1 MSGAGWSALYDFT
14 YIQKIIDMEDQVVND
29 SSDENKTVSASGMS
43 RLSLTP
49 WIITRHTLLF
59 VLTYFSVSFAY
70 LQFAINL
77 SDAFVFSAAF
87 LFFLATHEFGHYL
100 AAVRH
105 GIRASL
111 PWFIP
116 LPIISIGTL
125 GAVIQIKEPIQ
136 DTRSLFDIGISGP
149 LYGFGVSL
157 ILICIGLFTL
167 PEPAFVQKYPGHEL
181 LKRYVETHGQF
192 PSAPLGD
199 APGQTLV
206 LGNTLLF
213 SIIAVF
219 SSHLPPLF
227 ELYHYPILFAGWLGL
242 FFTALNLMPFGQ
254 LDGGHIL
261 YALWG
266 KRKQQGLSLIIYAFI
281 SGLAG
286 VGAVY
291 NLQLILQ
298 EFAFRFDALPWSI
311 WATTLLFLFRYL
323 TRFHWWKLVLY
334 WLTSLSITLFIWNT
348 LSAPEYAANYGT
360 WLFWLF
366 FIAFVIRLEHP
377 PVLYEMALSRRQKFW
392 GWLSIL
398 IFILCFSPLPFY
410 FV

>member
-1 MSGAGWSALYDFT
+1 MYDIT
-14 YIQKIIDMEDQVVND
+14 HLQKLMAVEDRVTPD
-29 SSDENKTVSASGMS
+29 DLEASKTEHASWMS

-49 WIITRHTLLF
+49 WIITRHSLLF
-59 VLTYFSVSFAY
+59 VLTFFSVSFAY
-70 LQFAINL
+70 LQFAVNL
-77 SDAFVFSAAF
+77 SDTFLFSAAF

-100 AAVRH
+100 AAARH
-105 GIRASL
+105 SIKASL

-157 ILICIGLFTL
+157 LLIGIGLLTL
-167 PEPAFVQKYPGHEL
+167 PEPAYVQQFPGHDA
-181 LKRYVETHGQF
+181 LKAYVQEYGYYPKT
-192 PSAPLGD
+192 PIGD
-199 APGQTLV
+199 TPGETLV

-213 SIIAVF
+213 YVISLF
-219 SSHLPPLF
+219 SPNLPPLF

-254 LDGGHIL
+254 LDGGHVL
-261 YALWG
+261 YALLG
-266 KRKQQGLSLIIYAFI
+266 KRHQQSLSLIIYSVI

-286 VGAVY
+286 VGALY
-291 NLQLILQ
+291 NLQIMMQ
-298 EFAFRFDALPWSI
+298 AYSI
-311 WATTLLFLFRYL
+311 NLAGLSWIVWATGLLLLFYYL
-323 TRFHWWKLVLY
+323 TRFKWLKLLAY
-334 WLTSLSITLFIWNT
+334 WIGSLCISGIIWTSLTI
-348 LSAPEYAANYGT
+348 PEHATNYGM

-366 FIAFVIRLEHP
+366 FIAFIIRLEHP
-377 PVLYEMALSRRQKFW
+377 PVLYEVALSQRQKFW
-392 GWLSIL
+392 GWVSIL
-398 IFILCFSPLPFY
+398 IFILCITPLPFY